1 MIPAEHYS
9 KMQKVYALS
18 EAIARIILKPRRT
31 VEDALNL
38 QQLLLDRKVLISTM
52 GGIRLA
58 GETWNPKPSAPTPML
73 PQPSGRSSP
82 LPAS

>member
-58 GETWNPKPSAPTPML
+58 GETCNPKTSSVTPL
-73 PQPSGRSSP
+73 LPRRYGDSSPQP
-82 LPAS
+82 A